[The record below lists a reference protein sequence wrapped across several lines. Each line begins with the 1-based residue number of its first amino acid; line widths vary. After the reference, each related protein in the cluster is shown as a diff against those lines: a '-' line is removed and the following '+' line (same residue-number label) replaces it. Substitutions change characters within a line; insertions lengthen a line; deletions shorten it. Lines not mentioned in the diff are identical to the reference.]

1 MHYIIDFIGSVV
13 WMNAMLA
20 TIGIMLSFVAVIAAW
35 WLVGRYRTFTSLTDP
50 RGSLQESTHHWFGAQ
65 WVIALLVGLVFLFG
79 ISGRADPQRKV
90 LVPDVQYAGACVGIG
105 IDSSFSMLAPERYGA
120 ERTRLER
127 ALMEIESL
135 VGSFP
140 PGDRLSLMAFAA
152 TAEVFAPQW
161 SSDRHL
167 FFTSLRH
174 INESY
179 VALHGRTGSDIPSAM
194 GKWFTALPEGDSC
207 QVFIILFTD
216 GEPEGDE
223 SVLAQKLVSSLELFS
238 QSNRR
243 VITFFVAIG
252 DDVKPLRIREYDSA
266 GQFGGFAVKDD
277 GSYIFTRPG
286 IAYLNDIAVRFHG
299 KLIFTEHQ
307 NENLQ
312 YKISSSI
319 AEARK
324 IAAMRSKVM
333 HQSIAP
339 WCAAGFL
346 IALICLLPALARI

>member
-1 MHYIIDFIGSVV
+1 MHFIIDFIIGVV
-13 WMNAMLA
+13 WMDVVWVN
-20 TIGIMLSFVAVIAAW
+20 IGIALSLALGIVAW
-35 WLVGRYRTFTSLTDP
+35 WLVGRYRTFTSLTDLG
-50 RGSLQESTHHWFGAQ
+50 GSPHERTYHWFGARLAT
-65 WVIALLVGLVFLFG
+65 ALFAGLVLLFG
-79 ISGRADPQRKV
+79 MLGRADPQHKM

-105 IDSSFSMLAPERYGA
+105 IDSSFSMLALERYGA
-120 ERTRLER
+120 TRTRLER
-127 ALMEIESL
+127 AFVEIESL

-152 TAEVFAPQW
+152 TAEVFAPRW
-161 SSDRHL
+161 SNDRHL

-179 VALHGRTGSDIPSAM
+179 VALYGRTGSDIPSAM
-194 GKWFTALPEGDSC
+194 GKWFTVLPEGDSC

-223 SVLAQKLVSSLELFS
+223 SVLAQQLVSSLQLFS
-238 QSNRR
+238 QSNRS

-252 DDVKPLRIREYDSA
+252 DDTKPLRIREYDSA

-277 GSYIFTRPG
+277 GSYIFTRPD
-286 IAYLNDIAVRFHG
+286 IAYLSDIAVRFHG
-299 KLIFTEHQ
+299 KLIFTEHGD
-307 NENLQ
+307 ENLQ

-324 IAAMRSKVM
+324 IAAMRSKVVYR
-333 HQSIAP
+333 SVAP

-346 IALICLLPALARI
+346 IALICLLPALMRI